1 MGFVSDV
8 LSGCHLKSFFLRR
21 FSMKRNLITLA
32 VFAVLMTATPA
43 FTQNPC
49 NPCGKRATNPCGQ
62 KATNP
67 CNPCHATV
75 SNAINKDSNRLANR
89 GFDSVAYFTES
100 KAIQGRS
107 RFSYEYGGAT
117 WHFASAANRD
127 LFAHNPQRYAPQYG
141 GYCAYAVSQGALADG
156 DPRLWKVVNGKLYL
170 NLNKRIQR
178 TWKADITGY
187 ITKADN
193 NWPKVLEG

>member
-1 MGFVSDV
+1 
-8 LSGCHLKSFFLRR
+8 
-21 FSMKRNLITLA
+21 MKRNLITLAVFA

-49 NPCGKRATNPCGQ
+49 NPCGQKATNPCGQ
-62 KATNP
+62 KASNPCGQKASNP
-67 CNPCHATV
+67 CNPCHATA

-156 DPRLWKVVNGKLYL
+156 DPRLWKIVNGKLYL

-178 TWKADITGY
+178 TWKAGITGY